1 MKAILLVAR
10 EHLITAFR
18 ERVTLFWFIVFPAFL
33 LVILTLIFVNI
44 GNNGQISFSVALV
57 NMERSSGG
65 PTDFSAIVESIF
77 QEAATPTTEGEEPI
91 FSLAQ
96 PAAGEEKEKF
106 IAGKKEAV
114 RLGNLAAL
122 IVIPAGFNQDLMAHI
137 AGTSATSDSQSTVTV
152 YQNEG
157 SAGSEMATS
166 IIGQIISRID
176 REILAKTGRFD
187 EQKAVPLETDW
198 IGSAKGE
205 VSYVDF
211 LLPGVIL
218 MGFFVT
224 GLFGVPGSILF
235 ARDRKILRRYW
246 VTPLTVPHYL
256 AGFSLGHVAL
266 CVIQFFFLYLL
277 GRYALGASLRF
288 DHIRPIMFLLLSS
301 LTFLSIGFLIAS
313 VAKTA
318 NSGMAIAN
326 ILNMPMMFLG
336 GLFFPISGLPMV
348 LKAIVFVNP
357 LTYLAEGLRISLGVE
372 TGALSTP
379 LAIGVPLAWIAIYLL
394 VVSRRLRWDVGR

>member
-1 MKAILLVAR
+1 
-10 EHLITAFR
+10 
-18 ERVTLFWFIVFPAFL
+18 
-33 LVILTLIFVNI
+33 
-44 GNNGQISFSVALV
+44 
-57 NMERSSGG
+57 
-65 PTDFSAIVESIF
+65 
-77 QEAATPTTEGEEPI
+77 
-91 FSLAQ
+91 
-96 PAAGEEKEKF
+96 
-106 IAGKKEAV
+106 
-114 RLGNLAAL
+114 
-122 IVIPAGFNQDLMAHI
+122 
-137 AGTSATSDSQSTVTV
+137 
-152 YQNEG
+152 
-157 SAGSEMATS
+157 
-166 IIGQIISRID
+166 
-176 REILAKTGRFD
+176 
-187 EQKAVPLETDW
+187 
-198 IGSAKGE
+198 
-205 VSYVDF
+205 
-211 LLPGVIL
+211 

-246 VTPLTVPHYL
+246 VTPLTVLHYL
-256 AGFSLGHVAL
+256 VGFSLGHVAL

-288 DHIRPIMFLLLSS
+288 DHIGPIMFLLLSS

-379 LAIGVPLAWIAIYLL
+379 LAILVPLAWIAICLL
-394 VVSRRLRWDVGR
+394 VASRRLRWDVGR

>member
-1 MKAILLVAR
+1 LKAILLVAR

-33 LVILTLIFVNI
+33 LVILTLIF
-44 GNNGQISFSVALV
+44 GNMGKQGQISFSVGLV

-65 PTDFSAIVESIF
+65 PTDFSAMVKSIF
-77 QEAATPTTEGEEPI
+77 QEAARRTTEGEEPI

-96 PAAGEEKEKF
+96 RAAGEEKEEF
-106 IAGKKEAV
+106 IAREKEAV

-137 AGTSATSDSQSTVTV
+137 AGTNAASDWQSTIIV

-157 SAGSEMATS
+157 NTGSEMATS
-166 IIGQIISRID
+166 IIGQIVSRID

-198 IGSAKGE
+198 IGSAKRE

-246 VTPLTVPHYL
+246 VTPLTVPRYL

-266 CVIQFFFLYLL
+266 CVIQFLFLYLL

-288 DHIRPIMFLLLSS
+288 DHLGPIMFLLLAS

-379 LAIGVPLAWIAIYLL
+379 LTIGVPLAWIALCLL
-394 VVSRRLRWDVGR
+394 VASRRLRWDVGR